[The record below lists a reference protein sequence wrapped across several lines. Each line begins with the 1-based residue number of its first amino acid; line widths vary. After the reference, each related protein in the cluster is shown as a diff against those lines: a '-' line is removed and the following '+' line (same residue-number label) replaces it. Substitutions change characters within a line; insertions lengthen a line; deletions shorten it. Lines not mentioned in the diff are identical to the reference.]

1 MKKILLH
8 CCCAPCSTS
17 SIERL
22 LADGY
27 EIILFYSNSNIYPRE
42 EFDKRLLYMKKLSE
56 IYKLEL
62 ITGEYDHASW
72 SEAIK
77 GLENEPEKGKRCSA
91 CFAYNLARAAAKAKE
106 LGIEE
111 FTTTLT
117 LSPHKVSQMIFDAAK
132 DMEGYVPYN
141 FKKQE
146 GFKKSLQLS
155 EKYGL
160 YRQNYCGCEYSL
172 RIQTKAT
179 PAQ

>member
-8 CCCAPCSTS
+8 CCCAPCSS
-17 SIERL
+17 ASIERL

-27 EIILFYSNSNIYPRE
+27 EVVLFYSNSNIFPKK
-42 EFDKRLLYMKKLSE
+42 EFDKRLIYMQKLAE

-62 ITGEYDHASW
+62 VVGEYDHASW
-72 SEAIK
+72 SEVVK
-77 GLENEPEKGKRCSA
+77 GLENEPEKGRRCAA
-91 CFAYNLARAAAKAKE
+91 CFAYNLATAEAKAKE

-117 LSPHKVSQMIFDAAK
+117 VSPHKISEMIFNAAK
-132 DMEGYVPYN
+132 GMQGYVPYN
-141 FKKQE
+141 FKKQD